1 MTIET
6 KPENIPQG
14 IHILAKPIGP
24 RCNLDCE
31 YCFYLEKQALFPK
44 DEDYVM
50 SDEVLRAYIN
60 KYITLQPTPVVSFV
74 WQGGEPTLLGLDF
87 YKRVIQLQRPF
98 TEKKEITNSL
108 QTNGILLD
116 DYWCK
121 FLKENNFLVGLSLDG
136 PREIHD
142 RYRKDRSGKGSFD
155 KVMRGLDLLRKHGVE
170 FNIMATVARETAY
183 KPLEVYRFFK
193 EQGFDFIQFVPV
205 IERTADSR
213 SKQLGLKLAGPAAL
227 DKKDENIS
235 VTEWSVEPL
244 QYGDFLISVFDEWV
258 RNDVGT
264 ISVMNFEWAL
274 NAWIGNP
281 SPVCQHA
288 KSCGKTIMLEHNGDI
303 YACDHSM
310 YPEYKIGNIVKD
322 NPLEIAERSVDKGFG
337 VKESNLPDNCMECAV
352 LKACWGGCPKHRF
365 ARTYNDKPVYYLCEG
380 YKNYF
385 LYIRKY
391 LKVITQLLE
400 NGLPASHVMEA
411 CKGPLVIKVND
422 NNQEKK
428 KSAF

>member
-1 MTIET
+1 MKIET

-44 DEDYVM
+44 GEDYVM

-60 KYITLQPTPVVSFV
+60 KYITLQPTPVVGFV

-87 YKRVIQLQRPF
+87 YKRVIELQRPF
-98 TEKKEITNSL
+98 TGKKEITNSL

-116 DYWCK
+116 DEWCA
-121 FLKENNFLVGLSLDG
+121 FLKENDFLVGLSLDG
-136 PREIHD
+136 PKDIHD
-142 RYRKDRSGKGSFD
+142 RYRKDRGGKGSYD
-155 KVMRGLDLLRKHGVE
+155 KVMRGMDLLHKHGVE
-170 FNIMATVARETAY
+170 FNVMATVARETAY

-193 EQGFDFIQFVPV
+193 EQGVEFIQFTPV
-205 IERTADSR
+205 IERIAGPDE
-213 SKQLGLKLAGPAAL
+213 KQLGLKLAGPSSMAKGENAA
-227 DKKDENIS
+227 
-235 VTEWSVEPL
+235 VTEWSVDPE
-244 QYGDFLISVFDEWV
+244 QYGDFLITVFDEWV

-264 ISVMNFEWAL
+264 TNVMNFEWAL
-274 NAWIGNP
+274 NAWIGNS

-288 KSCGKTIMLEHNGDI
+288 HSCGKTIMLEHNGDI

-310 YPEYKIGNIVKD
+310 YPEYKLGNIVD
-322 NPLEIAERSVDKGFG
+322 ENPVEMAERSIDKGFG
-337 VKESNLPDNCMECAV
+337 VKDANLPNRCMECNV

-365 ARTYNDKPVYYLCEG
+365 ARTYNDEPLYYLCEG
-380 YKNYF
+380 YKKYL

-391 LKVITQLLE
+391 LKAITQLLE
-400 NGLPASHVMEA
+400 NGLPASHIMEA
-411 CKGPLVIKVND
+411 CKGPLVINLA
-422 NNQEKK
+422 NRI
-428 KSAF
+428 